1 MFGLAIILGQT
12 FSFKGIKSFFYSS
25 ITLFEYLLF
34 SGVLFLIIKNDFFK
48 KAIIILSPLFVIFL
62 SIYTIKAPFVR
73 IDSIPIGVET
83 ILILLYSFYFLY
95 EEMNNTNVL
104 FLYNKYQFWVVIGF
118 MLYLSGCFF
127 MYIFA
132 NQLPQEMV
140 NEYWFIIDIFL
151 ILKNVLFSIAIL
163 VFALSRNEKTPP
175 RIPTLKVTT

>member
-1 MFGLAIILGQT
+1 LLDQLV
-12 FSFKGIKSFFYSS
+12 SLKGIRRIFYGF
-25 ITLFEYLLF
+25 ITLFEFSLF
-34 SGVLFLIIKNDFFK
+34 SYFFYLNIKRPFFRQLIIAFGILFFVF
-48 KAIIILSPLFVIFL
+48 ISF
-62 SIYTIKAPFVR
+62 YTHFAPFVR
-73 IDSIPIGVET
+73 IDSIPIGIET

-104 FLYNKYQFWVVIGF
+104 FLYNKYQFWIVIGF
-118 MLYLSGCFF
+118 MIYLAGCFF

-140 NEYWFIIDIFL
+140 EQYWFIIDIFL
-151 ILKNVLFSIAIL
+151 ILKNLLFSIAIL